1 MLHIYNK
8 MNMIISVIRILFWIP
23 LGSDILFTFDR
34 IKTFLKNTNM
44 TRLTDQ
50 LTRTEQNINWV

>member
-1 MLHIYNK
+1 
-8 MNMIISVIRILFWIP
+8 MIISVIRILFWIP

>member
-1 MLHIYNK
+1 MHIYNK